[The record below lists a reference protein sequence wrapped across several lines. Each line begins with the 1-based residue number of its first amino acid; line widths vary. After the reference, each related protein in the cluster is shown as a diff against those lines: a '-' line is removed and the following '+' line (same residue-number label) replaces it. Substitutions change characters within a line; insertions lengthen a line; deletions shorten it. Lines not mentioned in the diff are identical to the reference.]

1 MTPTGHADFG
11 VQNLYLKTNQG
22 PKVLESS
29 LARGPLQC
37 QSEHYNSNTR
47 CAVATDCTLVQQ
59 FCVVALSTV
68 ATRDAPLQQMGNSV
82 GCVVARTCEV
92 LLQHAMRHT
101 PLRQSGNWCGSV
113 VARTC

>member
-37 QSEHYNSNTR
+37 QSEHYNNSHWQQLEAGPEGLFLGRTLKSR
-47 CAVATDCTLVQQ
+47 STGMRATQL
-59 FCVVALSTV
+59 
-68 ATRDAPLQQMGNSV
+68 
-82 GCVVARTCEV
+82 V
-92 LLQHAMRHT
+92 LL
-101 PLRQSGNWCGSV
+101 V
-113 VARTC
+113 VPPK